1 MYVTVYAFVRLPHY
15 PRSWQFPVLK
25 MVSHPVIV
33 THNLGDNHHCYRIAN
48 QFHLKKKKKS
58 LSAPLPLRMRLAH
71 EQDL

>member
-48 QFHLKKKKKS
+48 QFHL
-58 LSAPLPLRMRLAH
+58 
-71 EQDL
+71 